1 MPGSSSSQFERDRM
15 AECLIGQAR
24 LCERIASS
32 CVDEKTIHKFKQ
44 LAKDCKEAAATT
56 TE

>member
-1 MPGSSSSQFERDRM
+1 M